1 MGRNMVISIFGKF
14 TKRKRNKKGDY
25 SVYLNNNVIPFHYE
39 KKKILAD
46 CSAQPCCGR
55 NT

>member
-1 MGRNMVISIFGKF
+1 MGRNVVINNFGKF

-25 SVYLNNNVIPFHYE
+25 SVYLNNIGILFHYE
-39 KKKILAD
+39 EKKILAD

-55 NT
+55 HP